1 MRAIIISNIARII
14 NHFTVLGS
22 LPKIIGI
29 GPIIIMP
36 PPRTEALPRLRRSIS
51 MAITT
56 SAIPTKIVAVPIN
69 VINEYIGRSI
79 FYPQTQSIILMN
91 SSEKILT

>member
-1 MRAIIISNIARII
+1 
-14 NHFTVLGS
+14 
-22 LPKIIGI
+22 
-29 GPIIIMP
+29 
-36 PPRTEALPRLRRSIS
+36 